1 MARVVNYDLSNATPQ
16 DNAPVPPGLYTV
28 VIEEIVAGDSKS
40 SGAPMLTVTFKITK
54 GDHKGRKFW
63 YYIMLDGSTDGRFRE
78 FVDALNLGAKG
89 KLDLDHVKG
98 MVCQVKTSI
107 EKGTDGYD
115 DKGRV
120 KNVLPADGASSG
132 DEDEEE
138 LPPYPEWETAEL
150 REEVEARNLTIPGK
164 KTKAALIRALEAD
177 DAASAPDEDEEGD
190 EDEEEDLTLAE
201 LEEMDRAALKALIK
215 TNELE
220 IKVLKSDTDEALRE
234 KIAEALE
241 ISGDEDEEDE
251 EEEEESDEEEEEEG
265 LSELEG
271 LDRDGLK
278 KYIKDNDVEVKV
290 LTKDTVETLRSK
302 IADALGWDE
311 DEEEEEEEEES
322 DEEEV
327 EPYDKWE
334 IADLKTE
341 LKERGLK
348 TDGRKTILVKRLE
361 QDDAKD
367 GEPF

>member
-1 MARVVNYDLSNATPQ
+1 LARVKYDLSNAVPQ

-40 SGAPMLTVTFKITK
+40 SGAPMLTATFKITK

-78 FVDALNLGAKG
+78 FVDALGLKAKG
-89 KLDLDHVKG
+89 DLDTDNIKG

-120 KNVLPADGASSG
+120 KNVLPADGTAGS
-132 DEDEEE
+132 DDDEEDD
-138 LPPYPEWETAEL
+138 LPPYPEWEQAEL
-150 REEVEARNLTIPGK
+150 AEEVEARNITMTAK

-177 DAASAPDEDEEGD
+177 DAANSSEE
-190 EDEEEDLTLAE
+190 EDEEEEDEDDEEGLTLAE

-215 TNELE
+215 ENELD
-220 IKVLKSDTDEALRE
+220 IKVLKSTTDEALRE
-234 KIAEALE
+234 SIAEALE
-241 ISGDEDEEDE
+241 IG
-251 EEEEESDEEEEEEG
+251 SD
-265 LSELEG
+265 
-271 LDRDGLK
+271 
-278 KYIKDNDVEVKV
+278 
-290 LTKDTVETLRSK
+290 
-302 IADALGWDE
+302 
-311 DEEEEEEEEES
+311 DEEEEEEEEGEDEVDLSGMTRAELRVYAKENALDVKFVKSKS
-322 DEEEV
+322 DDKLREEIAAALGSEEEEEEEEEGEEEEV

-348 TDGRKTILVKRLE
+348 TDGRKSILIKRLE
-361 QDDAKD
+361 QDDSRD